1 MPDAA
6 EEVRLLRR
14 RGIGLEPD
22 AKAGSTSALLPSRSM
37 RNEALAMA
45 SPRRHWPRRLTFWA
59 ATATTSSRSPAPS
72 QTMRFLP
79 PRLRVARM
87 SSEGPVAVGAAP
99 RRRRNMT
106 VAKPMRTM
114 APTAMMTRPRP
125 RPLPP
130 PVRRPL
136 GAVFD
141 GAAVR
146 GGRGL
151 PVSGAAVGLLV
162 AGVAAASSA
171 VPAVA
176 VSVLVSV
183 WVSVLV
189 AVPEAAP
196 TGAVGV
202 ATVSLA
208 AGAVAAG
215 AFAAVLAAV
224 PTVAPTGA
232 AAAVVGAVAAA
243 GVRWIQKWTPSSAW
257 TARAPGSSASALA

>member
-162 AGVAAASSA
+162 AGVAAASSSVA
-171 VPAVA
+171 AVA
-176 VSVLVSV
+176 
-183 WVSVLV
+183 VLV